1 MIEFVGVIFTPV
13 VYLLDFLFNTVG
25 TVIGGIIVIGV
36 PLGIIYA
43 IYRNIKDITRS
54 KSAFKEFITVQ
65 LPLTILMI
73 LLGVGIAYLVTT

>member
-1 MIEFVGVIFTPV
+1 MIEFIGVIFTPV

-43 IYRNIKDITRS
+43 IYRNIKDVTRS

>member
-43 IYRNIKDITRS
+43 IYRNIKDVTRS

>member
-43 IYRNIKDITRS
+43 IYRNIKDVTRS

-73 LLGVGIAYLVTT
+73 LLGVGLTYLITT

>member
-25 TVIGGIIVIGV
+25 TVIGGIIIIAV

>member
-73 LLGVGIAYLVTT
+73 LLGVGIAYPVTT

>member
-1 MIEFVGVIFTPV
+1 MTEFVGVIFTPV

-25 TVIGGIIVIGV
+25 TAIGGIIVIGV

>member
-1 MIEFVGVIFTPV
+1 MIEFVGVIFTPI
-13 VYLLDFLFNTVG
+13 VYLLDFLFKTVG

-43 IYRNIKDITRS
+43 IYRNIKDVTRS